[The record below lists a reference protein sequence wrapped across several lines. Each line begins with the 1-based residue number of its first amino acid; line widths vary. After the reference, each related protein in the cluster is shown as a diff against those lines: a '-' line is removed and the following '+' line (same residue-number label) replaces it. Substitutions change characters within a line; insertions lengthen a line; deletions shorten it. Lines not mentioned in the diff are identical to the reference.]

1 MIQRYI
7 RTIALGFVASFALAC
22 IGSSACAQQ
31 TTTTTTTPIPV
42 PTPGT
47 VTGTDPVPPPPPP
60 HFAVQR
66 SASL

>member
-1 MIQRYI
+1 VIQKYI

-22 IGSSACAQQ
+22 IGSSVHAQQQ
-31 TTTTTTTPIPV
+31 TTTIPTPV